1 MDDKVIISLFT
12 QPGKKRHTCPTC
24 EAYKREI
31 KKGNKEALE
40 MYLKHIVNVAKSDGG
55 NSFVIKKNDVIKKG
69 RMNIEQIILKLP
81 SHNEAEKG
89 SKKD

>member
-1 MDDKVIISLFT
+1 MEDKVIISLFT

-40 MYLKHIVNVAKSDGG
+40 MYLKHIVSVAKSDGG
-55 NSFVIKKNDVIKKG
+55 NSFVIKKTDVLKKG
-69 RMNIEQIILKLP
+69 NMNMEQIILSLP
-81 SHNEAEKG
+81 EHSENNGNK
-89 SKKD
+89 